1 MIDIIVNNQGIVFAV
16 LVGSGVFI
24 WFGSLAYAK
33 FRATKRWDEIHA
45 LALAEARGG
54 TPDTDDVTRPLDVI
68 AEFVAAN
75 CDECRA
81 KCDIA
86 LDERK
91 LAGIKLLQ
99 AQRYAHASAKLPAGS
114 ARGKEAY
121 LMAREARTE
130 GTRALARSKRL
141 FAEATEFMD
150 SPDAKFDLNI
160 KTAGQVID
168 RNLRKRH
175 GISQA

>member
-1 MIDIIVNNQGIVFAV
+1 MIDIIVKNQGTIFAL
-16 LVGSGVFI
+16 LVGGGFFI
-24 WFGSLAYAK
+24 WFGSLAHAK
-33 FRATKRWDEIHA
+33 FRATKRWAEMHA
-45 LALAEARGG
+45 LALAEVRGG
-54 TPDTDDVTRPLDVI
+54 APDADDVTRPLDVV

-86 LDERK
+86 LEERK

-99 AQRYAHASAKLPAGS
+99 AQRYAYASAKPPAGS
-114 ARGKEAY
+114 DEGKEAF
-121 LMAREARTE
+121 LMAHEARTE

-141 FAEATEFMD
+141 FAEATDFMD
-150 SPDAKFDLNI
+150 SADAKFEWNL
-160 KTAGQVID
+160 KTAGKEMD
-168 RNLRKRH
+168 RKLRKRH